1 MTFCD
6 SLNRTNDRLIGLKL
20 LSGDGMGQEES
31 KENQAQPD
39 PAAGEDGGPTPP
51 APASASAPA
60 SAPEAKAEPREGAPP
75 PSPPLP
81 LPAGLG
87 TDSLAFGLFRFFVII
102 VIAVLALPN
111 AILAVST
118 NAERWNQLAAVDN
131 GIQRITLELGK
142 GTSDAARLADIKTQL
157 SKLESDRASIVG
169 EVGYGNYLYWNHP
182 RARCVFFPGSRC
194 FHKNSS
200 EHNNILLA
208 MAAGVIGAILGVALS
223 AYSNRCSVQLC
234 GAMWRFLTGG
244 TVGLL
249 MLLAIKSLKG
259 PALTTVSDA
268 LDLNAPWGIAFAC
281 TLAGLFADDF
291 IRILDGLFKR
301 LADKLSGTASAPAPA
316 EATAAGGGKDPTKTD
331 GGSSP

>member
-1 MTFCD
+1 
-6 SLNRTNDRLIGLKL
+6 
-20 LSGDGMGQEES
+20 MGQEEA
-31 KENQAQPD
+31 KDGEGNPD
-39 PAAGEDGGPTPP
+39 QIPAAGGEEGQPPP
-51 APASASAPA
+51 AA
-60 SAPEAKAEPREGAPP
+60 EAEAGEPPP
-75 PSPPLP
+75 PSPPASS
-81 LPAGLG
+81 PASSPSAGG
-87 TDSLAFGLFRFFVII
+87 GANSLAFGLFRFFVII
-102 VIAVLALPN
+102 VIAALALPN
-111 AILAVST
+111 AILAVSA

-142 GTSDAARLADIKTQL
+142 GTGDTVRLGDIRAQL
-157 SKLESDRASIVG
+157 SKLEGDRASIVG
-169 EVGYGNYLYWNHP
+169 QIGYGNYLYWSHP

-244 TVGLL
+244 AVGLL

-291 IRILDGLFKR
+291 IRILDALFR
-301 LADKLSGTASAPAPA
+301 QLADKASGTAPAGSPA
-316 EATAAGGGKDPTKTD
+316 ADGGKDPAKPD
-331 GGSSP
+331 GGKASDPA